1 MESAQTDILDSPREE
16 PRWAN
21 VTTVALFLL
30 TLWLPLTTSTFI
42 GNTEI
47 SETEQRFL
55 APLPSLGPDWASFPR
70 RMETYYD
77 DHLGFRSALI
87 RHQALVDIGVFGV
100 SPTEKLVIGKR
111 GWLFFGDP
119 NAIAHYRGIA
129 PLTQAELETWTRIL
143 EERRDWLSEHGAAF
157 LLVLVPDKHLM
168 YPEYMPDGLPRF
180 SEVHP
185 LDQLSHYLALHSDVE
200 VLDLREALLA
210 AKQQDRVYH
219 RTDSHWNEL
228 GAYAAYR
235 AIHERLRSLVP
246 ALADVEP
253 IGVER
258 SRRDEP
264 GMGLARIVGR
274 AAIAHEEVLA
284 ATPVDPRSRIKPEH
298 RAGYAERVRTLVPIA
313 HGVDDDALPR
323 AIMFRDSFANALIP
337 YLSEDFQRILYVWNR
352 DVDPR
357 IVRIEQPDVVIQE
370 IVGRFL
376 GRQPIGILE
385 QRGVEHRAKR

>member
-1 MESAQTDILDSPREE
+1 MESAQTDIRDSPRAE

-30 TLWLPLTTSTFI
+30 TLWLPLITSTFI
-42 GNTEI
+42 GHTEI

-55 APLPSLGPDWASFPR
+55 APLPSFGPDWASFPR
-70 RMETYYD
+70 RLETYYD
-77 DHLGFRSALI
+77 DHLGLRSALI
-87 RHQALVDIGVFGV
+87 RHQALIDVGVFGV

-129 PLTQAELETWTRIL
+129 PLTQAELDTWTRIL
-143 EERRDWLSEHGAAF
+143 EERRDWLNERGAAF

-168 YPEYMPDGLPRF
+168 YPEYMPDGLPRI

-185 LDQLSHYLALHSDVE
+185 LDQLADYLALHSDVE

-210 AKQQDRVYH
+210 AKEQDRVYH

-274 AAIAHEEVLA
+274 AAIQHEEVLS

-298 RAGYAERVRTLVPIA
+298 RATYAERVRTLAPIA

-357 IVRIEQPDVVIQE
+357 IVRVEQPDVVIQQ
-370 IVGRFL
+370 ILGRFL
-376 GRQPIGILE
+376 GRQPVGISE
-385 QRGVEHRAKR
+385 QRGVQHRAKR